1 MDAATIVAASI
12 AIDRAVPAAVEEALR
27 QEELRAMQVAD
38 LQSYIA
44 QRHFTENLQL
54 PRRPGA
60 RLTTWQTAH
69 RRLWNLL
76 MDLRDGIVRAIAHLR
91 WDRIGDAEAV
101 LARLEYEADF
111 GDDADNGVL
120 SDADSDFSHMD
131 SETSSQ
137 PAEAPSSGAR
147 SLPDEEMSDELLE
160 EGDMQM

>member
-1 MDAATIVAASI
+1 MMVALCATIGHQ
-12 AIDRAVPAAVEEALR
+12 VPAAVEEALR

-44 QRHFTENLQL
+44 QRHFTDNLQL

-69 RRLWNLL
+69 TRLWNLL
-76 MDLRDGIVRAIAHLR
+76 MDLRDGIGRALFALR
-91 WDRIGDAEAV
+91 IDRAGRAEEV
-101 LARLEYEADF
+101 LERLAYEADH
-111 GDDADNGVL
+111 GDDADNGGL

-137 PAEAPSSGAR
+137 PAEAPSTGAR
-147 SLPDEEMSDELLE
+147 SVLDEPMSDELLE
-160 EGDMQM
+160 EEDMQM

>member
-69 RRLWNLL
+69 RRLWNVL

-101 LARLEYEADF
+101 LARLEYEAEL
-111 GDDADNGVL
+111 GGDADDGGL
-120 SDADSDFSHMD
+120 SDADSDFVHMD

-147 SLPDEEMSDELLE
+147 SVLDEPMSDEKLE
-160 EGDMQM
+160 EEAMQM